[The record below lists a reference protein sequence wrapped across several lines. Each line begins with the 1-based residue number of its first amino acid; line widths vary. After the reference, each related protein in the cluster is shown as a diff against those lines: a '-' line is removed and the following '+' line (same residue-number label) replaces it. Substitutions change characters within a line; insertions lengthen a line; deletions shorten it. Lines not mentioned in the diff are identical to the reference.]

1 MRDFR
6 PTSIVIAFAL
16 LGLVHFGPVA
26 PAASASPVPASPPQ
40 IVAASPVVFAES
52 VSWYGFVRYWRG
64 FVNRADRVVLVAGLV
79 AATALFI
86 ITRGK
91 WLK

>member
-1 MRDFR
+1 MSNLR
-6 PTSIVIAFAL
+6 PSSMVIAFAL
-16 LGLVHFGPVA
+16 LGLVQFGPVA
-26 PAASASPVPASPPQ
+26 PAVATPVPISSPQ
-40 IVAASPVVFAES
+40 VAVASPVVFAES

-79 AATALFI
+79 AAAALFI